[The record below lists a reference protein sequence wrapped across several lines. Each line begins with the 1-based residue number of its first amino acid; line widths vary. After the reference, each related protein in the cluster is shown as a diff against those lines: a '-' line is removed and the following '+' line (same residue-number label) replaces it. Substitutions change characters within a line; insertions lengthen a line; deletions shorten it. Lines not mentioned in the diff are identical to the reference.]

1 MFYKNIIGWIAKS
14 KRKLSTNFGSRSKSN
29 SLTVRNQR
37 VVNFRVLS
45 LLILYGFIF
54 AHLVFAQEDPF
65 ARERQRMVK
74 EDLAGRDITDKK
86 VLEAMGK
93 VKRHLFVDEDL
104 WDQAYKDYSFSIGE
118 GQTISQPYVV
128 ARMTQAL
135 AIKPGEKVLEIGTGT
150 GYQAAVLAELT
161 DKVYTIEILPLLAQK
176 AAQRLH
182 ALGYAS
188 VKVKCGDGYA
198 GWEEYAPF
206 DAILITCAADQIP
219 PALLKQLKVGGR
231 LIMPLKTTS
240 FTQFLTLVT
249 KKENEVKRESL
260 RGVVFV
266 PMTGKAQH

>member
-1 MFYKNIIGWIAKS
+1 
-14 KRKLSTNFGSRSKSN
+14 
-29 SLTVRNQR
+29 

-45 LLILYGFIF
+45 LLTLFGFIF
-54 AHLVFAQEDPF
+54 ANFVFAQEDPF

-74 EDLAGRDITDKK
+74 EDLAGRDITDRK
-86 VLEAMGK
+86 VLDAMGK
-93 VKRHLFVDEDL
+93 VKRHLFVDKDL
-104 WDQAYKDYSFSIGE
+104 WDQAYKDHPLPIGE

-128 ARMTQAL
+128 ALMAQAL
-135 AIKPGEKVLEIGTGT
+135 AIMPGEKVLEIGTGA

-161 DKVYTIEILPLLAQK
+161 DKVYTIEILPRLAQE

-206 DAILITCAADQIP
+206 DAIIITCAADHIP
-219 PALLKQLKVGGR
+219 PALLKQLKVGGK
-231 LIMPLKTTS
+231 LIIPLETTA
-240 FTQFLTLVT
+240 FTQDLTLVT

-260 RGVVFV
+260 GGVVFV

>member
-1 MFYKNIIGWIAKS
+1 M
-14 KRKLSTNFGSRSKSN
+14 
-29 SLTVRNQR
+29 
-37 VVNFRVLS
+37 VNFRVLS

-93 VKRHLFVDEDL
+93 VKRHLFVDKGL
-104 WDQAYKDYSFSIGE
+104 WDQAYKDHPLPIGE

-128 ARMTQAL
+128 ALMTQAL
-135 AIKPGEKVLEIGTGT
+135 AITPGEKVLEIGTGA

-161 DKVYTIEILPLLAQK
+161 DKVYTVEILPGLAQK
-176 AAQRLH
+176 AAQRLK

-206 DAILITCAADQIP
+206 DAIIITCAATHIP
-219 PALLKQLKVGGR
+219 PPLLKQLKMGGK
-231 LIMPLKTTS
+231 LIMPLGGTF
-240 FTQFLTLVT
+240 FTQDLTLLT
-249 KKENEVKRESL
+249 KKESGNEVTSIT
-260 RGVVFV
+260 GVAFV
-266 PMTGKAQH
+266 PMTGKVEH